1 MSDGSSNVCSMTGF
15 ARAAGEVG
23 GRAAVWEIKSVNGR
37 GLEPRFRMP
46 SALDGLEIPLRQK
59 LAARLSRGSVS
70 ASLNLDRADAGARF
84 TVDTAALEQAIAAVE
99 EVRSRIDCGPPS
111 PEGVLAMRGVLVA
124 DETDAADADEMNAA
138 VAALFEQA
146 LDALISARAAEGAR
160 MKAALT
166 DRLAEIASLKAEAA
180 GLAAGEAAAMA
191 DKVKARL
198 ADLAADV
205 AIDPDRLAAEAALL
219 AVKADVSEELER
231 LDAHLEAAD
240 ALLSEGGAV
249 GRRLDFLCQEFNREA
264 NTLSSKAQGVELKRV
279 SLALKS
285 AIDQLREQVQN
296 VE

>member
-1 MSDGSSNVCSMTGF
+1 MSDGPSNVCSMTGF

-46 SALDGLEIPLRQK
+46 SALDALEIPLRQK

-124 DETDAADADEMNAA
+124 DEADAADADEMNLA
-138 VAALFEQA
+138 VTALFEEA
-146 LDALISARAAEGAR
+146 LDALIAARAAEGAR

-166 DRLAEIASLKAEAA
+166 DRLAEIASLKTEAA
-180 GLAAGEAAAMA
+180 GFAAGEAAAMA

-205 AIDPDRLAAEAALL
+205 SIDPDRLAAEAALL

-240 ALLSEGGAV
+240 ALLSEGGAI

-279 SLALKS
+279 GLALKS